1 MRTWGAAALFIGV
14 TAVTFGC
21 SDNTRGGAL
30 QLKALGRT
38 RERELAARLAKA
50 DKPDKK
56 SDESKPVAVWIMPP
70 ELREI
75 SGLALTADGR
85 VLAHDDEVAKI
96 YVIDPKRGIMLKQFT
111 LGTGMRADFES
122 ITEAGS
128 DIYMLASNG
137 VLYQFQEGADG
148 SGVPY
153 SANDLHLGK
162 ECEFE
167 SMVYQADSNWLVMP
181 CKNARD
187 KTLEHNL
194 VIYRWKI
201 GGTADNRLSMVSVPF
216 AQLVG
221 NNKWKSLHPSDITID
236 PATGNFVMISSH
248 ENALI
253 EMTRNFGLVR
263 AEKLP
268 PGHNQ
273 PEGVAITKDGILMIS
288 DEATRKP
295 ADISLYRWHPTQP
308 TDTIQ

>member
-1 MRTWGAAALFIGV
+1 MRMRSAAALFIGV

-21 SDNTRGGAL
+21 SDIPQAGAV
-30 QLKALGRT
+30 QLNALGRT
-38 RERELAARLAKA
+38 RERELAARLAKV
-50 DKPDKK
+50 DKSHKK
-56 SDESKPVAVWIMPP
+56 SDDSKPVAVWIMPP

-96 YVIDPKRGIMLKQFT
+96 YVIDAKRGIMLKQFT
-111 LGTGMRADFES
+111 LGTGMRGDFES

-137 VLYQFQEGADG
+137 VLYQFQEGADRAD
-148 SGVPY
+148 VPY
-153 SANDLHLGK
+153 SANDLKLGK

-181 CKNARD
+181 CKNAHD
-187 KTLEHNL
+187 KSFEHNL

-201 GGTADNRLSMVSVPF
+201 GGTATDRLSMVTVPF
-216 AQLVG
+216 SQLMG

-236 PATGNFVMISSH
+236 PSTGNFVMIASH

-253 EMTRNFGLVR
+253 EMTRNFDLIR
-263 AEKLP
+263 AEPLP
-268 PGHNQ
+268 RGHNQ
-273 PEGVAITKDGILMIS
+273 PEGVAITRDSILMIS

-295 ADISLYRWHPTQP
+295 ADISLYRWHPSQQ
-308 TDTIQ
+308 TDSIQ